1 MEFSNKVL
9 ADDNIKII
17 DIVNFIKTCEDDLIN
32 LYPYESAINREITF
46 DELESLIIKL
56 IYDKALGLVK

>member
-9 ADDNIKII
+9 TDDNIKII

-32 LYPYESAINREITF
+32 LYPYESVTNREITF